1 MKKQVLF
8 LLLTAFICAS
18 GVACGSSSASSS
30 SIDTSQSSP
39 SSVSDESTQ
48 SDSSAQAKTPYTITY
63 HFGELENGANVSIT
77 AKTQTVYYGE
87 TFTTYK
93 PTCSG
98 YVFVCWKMQ
107 GETTPFQMT
116 TYTIEDD
123 ITLIATWANA
133 LPDDDSEWTENG

>member
-1 MKKQVLF
+1 MKKQILF
-8 LLLTAFICAS
+8 LLLFALICVS
-18 GVACGSSSASSS
+18 GVACGDSSASSLPIES
-30 SIDTSQSSP
+30 SA
-39 SSVSDESTQ
+39 SDESTQ
-48 SDSSAQAKTPYTITY
+48 SDSSAQARTPYTITY
-63 HFGELENGANVSIT
+63 HFGELEHTANVSIT

-87 TFTTYK
+87 TFTTYT

-107 GETTPFQMT
+107 GETTPFQLT

-133 LPDDDSEWTENG
+133 LPDDNSEWTENG